1 VVRQPHPAS
10 LIAACLLTVAA
21 VVLIA
26 PGTGLVAPAAE
37 VSAAP
42 ALDSVD
48 LMPGQPLAVTVDN
61 GTIVAMTV
69 TDQTGAA
76 VPGTLQPDGSSWS
89 YDGNLGYGNTYTA
102 TGAAIG
108 ADGQVT
114 RISGT
119 YRTVKPVEQ
128 VTPTIYPETGDVVG
142 VAAPVIVSLSRE
154 PADRQAVEDRLQIT
168 TNPPVEG
175 SWAWIQHDGR
185 DGPSLDWRPKEYWP
199 ENTEVHVEAD
209 LYGLDLGG
217 GHYGGDKQV
226 SDFTIGRNQ
235 VVLADA
241 TTFQIVVQQ
250 DEQTV
255 ATYPASYGSGDE
267 LGDPNRVTRS
277 GIHVVTD
284 LQETTTMTNPDY
296 GYSGVTAYWA
306 VRISNNGEFIH
317 QNADTVA
324 DQGLSNVSHGCINL
338 APADAEAYFTSAM
351 YGDPVEVTGT
361 SVQLS
366 EADGDLYDW
375 AIPWDQW
382 QTM

>member
-1 VVRQPHPAS
+1 MLIRRRQRAGGLPVVRQPHPAS

-185 DGPSLDWRPKEYWP
+185 DGPSLDWRPKESGRRTLSVSLHFGLTFTNNSR
-199 ENTEVHVEAD
+199 NTFRF
-209 LYGLDLGG
+209 
-217 GHYGGDKQV
+217 DKFFYNALCV
-226 SDFTIGRNQ
+226 SLNPG
-235 VVLADA
+235 VLSS
-241 TTFQIVVQQ
+241 FHL
-250 DEQTV
+250 
-255 ATYPASYGSGDE
+255 P
-267 LGDPNRVTRS
+267 LK
-277 GIHVVTD
+277 
-284 LQETTTMTNPDY
+284 
-296 GYSGVTAYWA
+296 
-306 VRISNNGEFIH
+306 
-317 QNADTVA
+317 
-324 DQGLSNVSHGCINL
+324 
-338 APADAEAYFTSAM
+338 
-351 YGDPVEVTGT
+351 
-361 SVQLS
+361 
-366 EADGDLYDW
+366 
-375 AIPWDQW
+375 
-382 QTM
+382 